1 VIDQGRSKSYSL
13 VVFYVLAMLICLVR
27 ILMYFA
33 GVILFSQWFLNNY
46 VAGHSFLY
54 NIGYVV
60 AIYLAIV
67 LGLYQN
73 SSMIE
78 LSIRI
83 RYPLNSGQDLLNLKK
98 MIKVSFIITTAFAVL
113 AVCCMILFTVGIT
126 QSLNQYIQGCK
137 TECNTTGCKTVCN
150 ST

>member
-1 VIDQGRSKSYSL
+1 
-13 VVFYVLAMLICLVR
+13 
-27 ILMYFA
+27 MYFA

-46 VAGHSFLY
+46 VASHSFLY

-126 QSLNQYIQGCK
+126 QSLNQFLQG
-137 TECNTTGCKTVCN
+137 G
-150 ST
+150 STDPA

>member
-1 VIDQGRSKSYSL
+1 MDYKVLEPIAFDSDSQNYNGYSDTEVGILLATCYLNISCYLALLVWCILNYKWYVIDQGRSKSYSL

-83 RYPLNSGQDLLNLKK
+83 RYPLNSG
-98 MIKVSFIITTAFAVL
+98 
-113 AVCCMILFTVGIT
+113 
-126 QSLNQYIQGCK
+126 
-137 TECNTTGCKTVCN
+137 
-150 ST
+150 